1 MKFLD
6 RLDYKY
12 GRRALRNLMLYV
24 VIGMA
29 IVFVSD
35 YILYPQIG
43 VTLSELFTFDRA
55 RIFSGQVWRI
65 LSFIFLPPNTSLI
78 FIVFALYFYWM
89 IGSSLENAWGA
100 FRFDVYYL
108 TGMLGTIIGGLLV
121 GSATNVYL
129 NLSLFFAFAMLFPN
143 HEVRLFFF
151 IPIRVKWLALL
162 DAVLFVIGFILSDWG
177 ARVSMLVSVAHFI
190 LFFWGDFL
198 DMFRRFRRKRQFKRD
213 FGR

>member
-6 RLDYKY
+6 RLEYKF
-12 GRRALRNLMLYV
+12 GRRALRNLMLYI

-35 YILYPQIG
+35 FILYPQIG
-43 VTLSELFTFDRA
+43 ITLSELFTFDRTM
-55 RIFSGQVWRI
+55 IFPGQVWRV
-65 LSFIFLPPNTSLI
+65 LTFVFLPPDSSII

-100 FRFDVYYL
+100 FRFDIYYL
-108 TGMLGTIIGGLLV
+108 VGVLGTIAGGLLV

-151 IPIRVKWLALL
+151 IPIRVKWLAIL
-162 DAVLFVIGFILSDWG
+162 DAVLFVIGFVFSGWG
-177 ARVSMLVSVAHFI
+177 GRVSMLVSVANFF
-190 LFFWGDFL
+190 LFFAGDFIE
-198 DMFRRFRRKRQFKRD
+198 MFRSWKRKRQFRRD
-213 FGR
+213 FRR

>member
-6 RLDYKY
+6 RLEYKF
-12 GRRALRNLMLYV
+12 GRRALRNLMLYI

-35 YILYPQIG
+35 FILYLQIG
-43 VTLSELFTFDRA
+43 ITLSELFTFDRA
-55 RIFSGQVWRI
+55 MIFSGQVWRV
-65 LSFIFLPPNTSLI
+65 LTFVFLPPDSSII

-108 TGMLGTIIGGLLV
+108 VGVLGTIAGGLLV

-151 IPIRVKWLALL
+151 IPIRVKWLAIL
-162 DAVLFVIGFILSDWG
+162 DAVLFVIGFVFSGWG
-177 ARVSMLVSVAHFI
+177 GRVSMLVSVANFF
-190 LFFWGDFL
+190 LFFAGDFIE
-198 DMFRRFRRKRQFKRD
+198 MFRSWKRKRQFRRD
-213 FGR
+213 FRR

>member
-1 MKFLD
+1 MKLLD
-6 RLDYKY
+6 RLEYRF
-12 GRRALRNLMLYV
+12 GRKALRNLMLYV

-35 YILYPQIG
+35 FILYPQIG
-43 VTLSELFTFDRA
+43 ITLSALFTFDRA
-55 RIFSGQVWRI
+55 LIFSGQVWRV
-65 LSFIFLPPNTSLI
+65 LTFVFLPPDTSLI

-89 IGSSLENAWGA
+89 IGSALENAWGA

-108 TGMLGTIIGGLLV
+108 TGVLCTILGGLLV

-151 IPIRVKWLALL
+151 IPIRVKWLAIL
-162 DAVLFVIGFILSDWG
+162 DAVLFVIGFVLSGWG
-177 ARVSMLVSVAHFI
+177 ARVSMLVSVANFF

-198 DMFRRFRRKRQFKRD
+198 NIFRSWKRKRQFNRD
-213 FGR
+213 FRR

>member
-89 IGSSLENAWGA
+89 IGSSLETAWGT

-177 ARVSMLVSVAHFI
+177 ARVSMLVSVANFI

>member
-1 MKFLD
+1 MKLLD
-6 RLDYKY
+6 RLEYRF
-12 GRRALRNLMLYV
+12 GRKALRNLMLYV

-35 YILYPQIG
+35 FILYPQIG
-43 VTLSELFTFDRA
+43 ITLSALFTFDRA
-55 RIFSGQVWRI
+55 LIFSGQVWRV
-65 LSFIFLPPNTSLI
+65 LTFVFLPPDTSLI

-89 IGSSLENAWGA
+89 IGSALENAWGA

-108 TGMLGTIIGGLLV
+108 TGVLCTILGGLLV

-151 IPIRVKWLALL
+151 IPIRVKWLAIL
-162 DAVLFVIGFILSDWG
+162 DAVLFVIGFVLSGWG
-177 ARVSMLVSVAHFI
+177 ARVSMLVSVANFF

-198 DMFRRFRRKRQFKRD
+198 NMFRSWKRKRQFNRD
-213 FGR
+213 FRR

>member
-1 MKFLD
+1 MKLLD
-6 RLDYKY
+6 RLDYRF
-12 GRRALRNLMLYV
+12 GRRAPRNLMLYI

-35 YILYPQIG
+35 FILYPQIG
-43 VTLSELFTFDRA
+43 ITLSDLFFFDRSL
-55 RIFSGQVWRI
+55 IFSGQVWRV
-65 LSFIFLPPNTSLI
+65 LTFIFLPPDSSLI
-78 FIVFALYFYWM
+78 FIFFALYFYWM
-89 IGSSLENAWGA
+89 IGASLENAWGA

-108 TGMLGTIIGGLLV
+108 TGVLGTVAGGLLI

-162 DAVLFVIGFILSDWG
+162 DAVLFVIGFVFSSWG
-177 ARVSMLVSVAHFI
+177 GRVSMLISIANFF
-190 LFFWGDFL
+190 LFFWDDFL
-198 DMFRRFRRKRQFKRD
+198 GMFRSWKRKRQFNRD
-213 FGR
+213 FRR

>member
-6 RLDYKY
+6 RLEYKF
-12 GRRALRNLMLYV
+12 GRRALRNLMLYI

-35 YILYPQIG
+35 FILYPQIG
-43 VTLSELFTFDRA
+43 ITLSELFTFDRA
-55 RIFSGQVWRI
+55 MIFSGQVWRV
-65 LSFIFLPPNTSLI
+65 LTFVFLPPDSSII

-108 TGMLGTIIGGLLV
+108 VGVLGTIAGGLLV

-151 IPIRVKWLALL
+151 IPIRVKWLAIL
-162 DAVLFVIGFILSDWG
+162 DAVLFVIGFVFSGWG
-177 ARVSMLVSVAHFI
+177 GRVSMLVSIANFF
-190 LFFWGDFL
+190 LFFAGDFIE
-198 DMFRRFRRKRQFKRD
+198 MFRSWKRKRQFRRD
-213 FGR
+213 FRR

>member
-35 YILYPQIG
+35 FILYPQIG

-65 LSFIFLPPNTSLI
+65 LTFIFLPPDTSLI

-89 IGSSLENAWGA
+89 VGSALENAWGA

-108 TGMLGTIIGGLLV
+108 TGMLGTIAGGLLA

-151 IPIRVKWLALL
+151 IPIRVKWLAVL
-162 DAVLFVIGFILSDWG
+162 DAVLFVIGFILSGWG
-177 ARVSMLVSVAHFI
+177 ARISMLVSVANFI

-198 DMFRRFRRKRQFKRD
+198 DMFRSYRRKRQFKRD

>member
-177 ARVSMLVSVAHFI
+177 ARVSMLVSVANFI

>member
-89 IGSSLENAWGA
+89 IGSSLENAWGT

-177 ARVSMLVSVAHFI
+177 ARVSMLVSVANFI

>member
-6 RLDYKY
+6 RLEYKF
-12 GRRALRNLMLYV
+12 GRRALRNLMLYI

-35 YILYPQIG
+35 FILYPQIG
-43 VTLSELFTFDRA
+43 ITLSELFTFDRA
-55 RIFSGQVWRI
+55 MIFSGQVWRV
-65 LSFIFLPPNTSLI
+65 LTFVFLPPDSSII

-108 TGMLGTIIGGLLV
+108 VGVLGTIAGGLLV

-151 IPIRVKWLALL
+151 IPIRVKWLAIL
-162 DAVLFVIGFILSDWG
+162 DAVLFVIGFVFSGWG
-177 ARVSMLVSVAHFI
+177 GRVSMLVSVANFF
-190 LFFWGDFL
+190 LFFAGDFIE
-198 DMFRRFRRKRQFKRD
+198 MFRSWKRKRQFRRD
-213 FGR
+213 FRR

>member
-6 RLDYKY
+6 RLEYKF
-12 GRRALRNLMLYV
+12 GRRALRNLMLYI

-35 YILYPQIG
+35 FILYPQIG
-43 VTLSELFTFDRA
+43 ITLSELFTFDRA
-55 RIFSGQVWRI
+55 MIFSGQVWRV
-65 LSFIFLPPNTSLI
+65 LTFVFLPPDSSII

-108 TGMLGTIIGGLLV
+108 VGVLGTIVGGLLV

-151 IPIRVKWLALL
+151 IPIRVKWLAIL
-162 DAVLFVIGFILSDWG
+162 DAVLFVIGFVFSGWG
-177 ARVSMLVSVAHFI
+177 GRVSMLVSVANFF
-190 LFFWGDFL
+190 LFFAGDFIE
-198 DMFRRFRRKRQFKRD
+198 MFRSWKRKRQFRRD
-213 FGR
+213 FRR